1 MSYFNFRG
9 ESTMPLLTPKYEL
22 LVDLSKPVD
31 ETLGCIMVI
40 ANSQPGKQ
48 LEILREVELRLG
60 EQIQAIETELTKAA
74 AVQKEKSEVVTKS

>member
-1 MSYFNFRG
+1 
-9 ESTMPLLTPKYEL
+9 MPLLTPKYEL

-48 LEILREVELRLG
+48 LEILREVELKLG
-60 EQIQAIETELTKAA
+60 EQIQAIEIELTKAA
-74 AVQKEKSEVVTKS
+74 ADQKEKNDSVVQP